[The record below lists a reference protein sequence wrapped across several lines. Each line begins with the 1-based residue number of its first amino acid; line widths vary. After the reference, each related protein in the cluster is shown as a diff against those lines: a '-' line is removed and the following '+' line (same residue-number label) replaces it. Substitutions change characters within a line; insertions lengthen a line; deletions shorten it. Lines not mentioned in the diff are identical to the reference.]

1 MITLRPRQI
10 ELESKIKEACRR
22 LKLKN
27 PTRALKIIVQAP
39 CGFGKTPLMVK
50 MIKGAEAKG
59 KKILFLA
66 PKKELI
72 NQCSKMLGKNAIE
85 HGVLNNPKKAN
96 INALVQLSCPETMA
110 NIIEKFKKRT
120 EDVVLFENEKAT
132 LRNFDIIFYDECHGS
147 AAETAS
153 RVLNHYENSD
163 LFGFSAT
170 PYRDDLK
177 GLGVLYDELVESC
190 SMKDL
195 ISDGLLVKPEYHVC
209 NTEITTTEAI
219 TFDSNSNETSTI
231 DADIIINADIIRN
244 FINICGHARTAV
256 FCSSIEKAEEIAE
269 KFRKAGKSAKSVDSK
284 TKSKEREQIL
294 EDFDKKKFQ
303 ILCNAVLLKE
313 GWDCPD
319 LECVII
325 LRRLQSRIFYRQAAA
340 RCMRTSPNNPDKK
353 AYILDFFNCV
363 EKFDLPWEDEIYSL
377 TETVQSD
384 PKDKEIEEKD
394 EKGSFC
400 DKPGCLTFLDPGVN
414 VCPICGTGKTKGQK
428 VVVEA
433 VADLKKIDE
442 SKIVTKSDKQIEY
455 DRLCALC
462 IDNQWK
468 PKAVD
473 AKYKSKFGVW
483 PRGIVKTPNF
493 QKYCEEY
500 SRTELNKK
508 FELQKEF
515 SNTQFSL

>member
-10 ELESKIKEACRR
+10 ELEGKIKEACRK

-27 PTRALKIIVQAP
+27 PTRALKICIQAP

-72 NQCSKMLGKNAIE
+72 NQCSKMLMFNKIE

-110 NIIEKFKKRT
+110 NIIEKFKTRSQ
-120 EDVVLFENEKAT
+120 EAVLFENEKAT
-132 LRNFDIIFYDECHGS
+132 LRHFDIIFYDECHGS

-153 RVLNHYENSD
+153 KVLTHYENSD

-177 GLGVLYDELVESC
+177 GLGELYDELVESC

-195 ISDGLLVKPEYHVC
+195 IADGLLVKPDYHKC
-209 NTEITTTEAI
+209 KTDITTTEAI
-219 TFDSNSNETSTI
+219 TFNSESDETSTI
-231 DADIIINADIIRN
+231 DADLVINADVVRN
-244 FINICGHARTAV
+244 FNDICGHAQTVV

-269 KFRKAGKSAKSVDSK
+269 KFRKAGKTAKSVDSK
-284 TKSKEREQIL
+284 TKAKLREEIL

-319 LECVII
+319 LECVIL
-325 LRRLQSRIFYRQAAA
+325 LRRLQSRIFYRQASA
-340 RCMRTSPNNPDKK
+340 RCMRTSPNKPNKK
-353 AYILDFFNCV
+353 AYILDFFNCW
-363 EKFDLPWEDEIYSL
+363 EKFDLPWEDEVYSL
-377 TETVQSD
+377 TETVQSNPD
-384 PKDKEIEEKD
+384 NKEIEPKD

-400 DKPGCLTFLDPGVN
+400 DKPGCLTFLDPGVTI
-414 VCPICGTGKTKGQK
+414 CPICGTGKVKGQK
-428 VVVEA
+428 IVVEA
-433 VADLKKIDE
+433 IENLEKIDE

-455 DRLCALC
+455 DRLSALC
-462 IDNQWK
+462 IDKKWK

-500 SRTELNKK
+500 SRNELNKK

-515 SNTQFSL
+515 STTQFSL

>member
-10 ELESKIKEACRR
+10 ELEAKIKEACRK

-27 PTRALKIIVQAP
+27 PTKALKICIQAP

-59 KKILFLA
+59 KKIAFFA
-66 PKKELI
+66 PKVQLI
-72 NQCSKMLGKNAIE
+72 SQCSEMLSENGIT
-85 HGVLNNPKKAN
+85 HGILNDPKHVN
-96 INALVQLSCPETMA
+96 HHALVQLSCPETMA
-110 NIIEKFKKRT
+110 NIIEKFKKPSVNIEVIERT
-120 EDVVLFENEKAT
+120 LWAP
-132 LRNFDIIFYDECHGS
+132 DIIFYDECHNS
-147 AAETAS
+147 ASDTAT
-153 RVLNHYENSD
+153 RVLKHYENSD

-177 GLGVLYDELVESC
+177 GLGELYDELVESC
-190 SMKDL
+190 STKNL
-195 ISDGLLVKPEYHVC
+195 IDDGLLIKPEYHVC
-209 NTEITTTEAI
+209 DSDITTTEAI
-219 TFDSNSNETSTI
+219 TFNSDSEETTT
-231 DADIIINADIIRN
+231 DNADLIINADIVRN
-244 FINICGHARTAV
+244 FTNICGHAQTVV
-256 FCSSIEKAEEIAE
+256 FCSSIEKAKEIAG
-269 KFRKAGKSAKSVDSK
+269 KFIKAGYTANSIASETNSK
-284 TKSKEREQIL
+284 LRKQIL
-294 EDFDKKKFQ
+294 KDFDQKKFQ

-340 RCMRTSPNNPDKK
+340 RCMRTSKNKPNKK

-363 EKFDLPWEDEIYSL
+363 EKFDLPWEDEVYSL

-384 PKDKEIEEKD
+384 PKDKEVEEKD

-400 DKPGCLTFLDPGVN
+400 DKPGCLTFLDVGVN
-414 VCPICGTGKTKGQK
+414 ICPICGTGKTKGQK

-433 VADLKKIDE
+433 VADLKKVDE

-455 DRLCALC
+455 DRLSALC
-462 IDNQWK
+462 IDKKWK

-500 SRTELNKK
+500 SRAELNKK

>member
-10 ELESKIKEACRR
+10 ELESKIKEACRK

-27 PTRALKIIVQAP
+27 PARALKICIQAP

-59 KKILFLA
+59 KNIAFFA

-72 NQCSKMLGKNAIE
+72 EQCSEMLSENGIV
-85 HGVLNNPKKAN
+85 HGILNNPKHVN
-96 INALVQLSCPETMA
+96 HHALVQLSCPETVA
-110 NIIEKFKKRT
+110 NIIEKFLKPSLNIDLVKRT
-120 EDVVLFENEKAT
+120 LWT
-132 LRNFDIIFYDECHGS
+132 PDIIFYDECHNS
-147 AAETAS
+147 ASDTAS
-153 RVLNHYENSD
+153 RVLKYYENSD

-177 GLGVLYDELVESC
+177 GLGDLYDELVESC
-190 SMKDL
+190 TTKDL
-195 ISDGLLVKPEYHVC
+195 INDGLLIKPEYHVC
-209 NTEITTTEAI
+209 DVDVTTTEAI
-219 TFDSNSNETSTI
+219 TFNSESEETTTV
-231 DADIIINADIIRN
+231 DADLVINADIVRN
-244 FINICGHARTAV
+244 FINICKDSQTVV
-256 FCSSIEKAEEIAE
+256 FCSSIEKAEEIAN
-269 KFRKAGKSAKSVDSK
+269 KFRKAGFTANSVDSK
-284 TKSKEREQIL
+284 TKPTIRRQIL
-294 EDFDKKKFQ
+294 KDFDKKKFQ

-313 GWDCPD
+313 GWNCPD

-325 LRRLQSRIFYRQAAA
+325 LRRLQSRIFYRQASG
-340 RCMRTSPNNPDKK
+340 RCMRTSKNKPNKK

-414 VCPICGTGKTKGQK
+414 ICPICGTGKTKGQK

-433 VADLKKIDE
+433 VADLKKVDE

-455 DRLCALC
+455 DRLSALC
-462 IDNQWK
+462 IDKKWK

-483 PRGIVKTPNF
+483 PRGIIKTLNF

-500 SRTELNKK
+500 NRAELNKK